1 MMFKIIAIEKELVVV
16 YSTLLFLLNIMSI
29 HFLIKLLNHEMISD
43 NSDYMITIETH
54 EREIKVFLIITTLS
68 NLLFLSVYLI
78 NKTQKK

>member
-29 HFLIKLLNHEMISD
+29 YFLIKLLNHEMISD